1 MSTKIIKLLN
11 KILLFTI
18 LAVILPSSL
27 FTMNSAFAATPSD
40 ITAKDAETDGANGFT
55 QLNGANG
62 VDTFTIGGSTYA
74 IVASYIDNGVQI
86 IDISDPTN
94 IVARDAETEG
104 ANGFTQ
110 LNGANGVDI
119 FTIGGST
126 YAIVT
131 SVNDDGVQ
139 IIDISDPTNIVARDA
154 ETDGANGF
162 TQLNGAY
169 GVDTFTIGGST
180 YAIVASINDD
190 GVQIIDISDPTNI
203 VARDAETDGANG
215 FTQLDGANDVDTFT
229 IGGSTYAIVA
239 SINDDGVQIILLNSE
254 TGTSPSATPNSD
266 KCTVCIPP
274 TIGLDQNGFRIVQ
287 NGFTL
292 NQNPIN
298 VENFKQNNPTIF
310 ANTGNRNTVTL
321 NINEE
326 MGIQNIKYVALYLG
340 LDSNDIYSNLAKI
353 EWTNYNGIEKITITD
368 KNNIFTNIFVNTTVI
383 PPMTNST
390 YTFTPIIP
398 NHETL
403 NVEFEFSSNIP
414 IPYSTIGVQVRD
426 TTGNQM
432 VNYFEDIIEITGQP
446 LVPVS
451 GTVLQDGTLESFI
464 TSHAHYNLDDYVH
477 DFNGDVKSDVISPI
491 DVTSTFD
498 LPMLFTID
506 YFKFGFSDVL
516 QNRVQLSQDK
526 VVEQNKLTM
535 MVNQNVA
542 IQETIPEIISEKP
555 RVEQHLLDKQNE
567 IAQKKMK
574 EILNLDKLA
583 RHNGTDIH
591 NWND

>member
-74 IVASYIDNGVQI
+74 IVASYIDN
-86 IDISDPTN
+86 
-94 IVARDAETEG
+94 
-104 ANGFTQ
+104 
-110 LNGANGVDI
+110 
-119 FTIGGST
+119 
-126 YAIVT
+126 
-131 SVNDDGVQ
+131 
-139 IIDISDPTNIVARDA
+139 
-154 ETDGANGF
+154 
-162 TQLNGAY
+162 
-169 GVDTFTIGGST
+169 
-180 YAIVASINDD
+180 

>member
-1 MSTKIIKLLN
+1 
-11 KILLFTI
+11 
-18 LAVILPSSL
+18 
-27 FTMNSAFAATPSD
+27 
-40 ITAKDAETDGANGFT
+40 
-55 QLNGANG
+55 
-62 VDTFTIGGSTYA
+62 
-74 IVASYIDNGVQI
+74 
-86 IDISDPTN
+86 
-94 IVARDAETEG
+94 
-104 ANGFTQ
+104 
-110 LNGANGVDI
+110 
-119 FTIGGST
+119 
-126 YAIVT
+126 
-131 SVNDDGVQ
+131 
-139 IIDISDPTNIVARDA
+139 
-154 ETDGANGF
+154 
-162 TQLNGAY
+162 
-169 GVDTFTIGGST
+169 
-180 YAIVASINDD
+180 
-190 GVQIIDISDPTNI
+190 
-203 VARDAETDGANG
+203 
-215 FTQLDGANDVDTFT
+215 
-229 IGGSTYAIVA
+229 
-239 SINDDGVQIILLNSE
+239 
-254 TGTSPSATPNSD
+254 
-266 KCTVCIPP
+266 
-274 TIGLDQNGFRIVQ
+274 
-287 NGFTL
+287 
-292 NQNPIN
+292 
-298 VENFKQNNPTIF
+298 
-310 ANTGNRNTVTL
+310 
-321 NINEE
+321 

>member
-94 IVARDAETEG
+94 IVARDAETE
-104 ANGFTQ
+104 
-110 LNGANGVDI
+110 
-119 FTIGGST
+119 
-126 YAIVT
+126 
-131 SVNDDGVQ
+131 
-139 IIDISDPTNIVARDA
+139 
-154 ETDGANGF
+154 GANGF